1 MSRNSS
7 HAQKLNTKFEKEE
20 KARRAR
26 AGKRTEAPAK
36 QSSEQGNSTPERFT
50 RLVGERL

>member
-1 MSRNSS
+1 MSRNPS

-26 AGKRTEAPAK
+26 AGKMTEAPAK
-36 QSSEQGNSTPERFT
+36 QSSEQANFTPECFT
-50 RLVGERL
+50 LPAGERL